1 MKNYKRIKRFGAA
14 ATAIAML
21 GTLSVGVFADEADV
35 VEETV
40 PEVVAEEVTDETVLP
55 EVVKEVIE
63 APVAVEDEAEAL
75 EVDSATGDVK
85 DSDNLLGDTQLDI
98 TAVTATKQLIADTT
112 DQYNYTV
119 TLSYAFDSDKV
130 SDVTGKQ
137 VAMVGYTYDKG
148 GDQTAAASKEF
159 GAAEVF
165 AIDQAGASATG
176 TFVVKL
182 TSKSDAPKKV
192 ENSAT
197 LILKIGSDA
206 LANGGAQAVAI
217 DLAGA
222 KEQNAFTATKAVA
235 NPAEV
240 SVPYGSTGAEAIA
253 ALSGV
258 TATVSNDDNSNS
270 ATGYTVSDWAIK
282 SGTTFD
288 GAAGAEN
295 TFVGKVVRDA
305 EDSITFASELTVEVK
320 VTISSLTDGTL
331 TVETDTV
338 KVGTTTIPTKEELVK
353 SIKIS
358 NSKLSEPYEV
368 LGSGLQIGYDKN
380 VWTKELDTSAVGN
393 EGTFTVEVW
402 GQSNDGKFNIPDTAK
417 LTATATVKVVD
428 AVTIVYGDISGPD
441 GKPDGKINSRDLMA
455 LERAAAEWEGYE
467 KYRDLN
473 ESPGA
478 DVFKDGKIN
487 SRDLMVL
494 ERAVAEWEGYFGVL
508 PLTKMP

>member
-98 TAVTATKQLIADTT
+98 TAVTATKQLIAETT

-119 TLSYAFDSDKV
+119 TLSYAFDSEKV

-137 VAMVGYTYDKG
+137 VAMVGYTYNKG
-148 GDQTAAASKEF
+148 GDKAEAASKEF
-159 GAAEVF
+159 AAAEVF

-192 ENSAT
+192 ENDAT

-222 KEQNAFTATKAVA
+222 KVQNAFTATKAVA

-240 SVPYGSTGAEAIA
+240 SVPYGSTEAEAIA

-288 GAAGAEN
+288 GAIGAEN
-295 TFVGKVVRDA
+295 IFVGKVVRDE
-305 EDSITFASELTVEVK
+305 EDSITFANDLTVEVK
-320 VTISSLTDGTL
+320 VTISALTDGD
-331 TVETDTV
+331 VTV
-338 KVGTTTIPTKEELVK
+338 KPKNPKKGDSVTAGLDKFVESITVK
-353 SIKIS
+353 SGNVEDTYAV
-358 NSKLSEPYEV
+358 NS
-368 LGSGLQIGYDKN
+368 GSITYAWDG
-380 VWTKELDTSAVGN
+380 VALDTSAEGN
-393 EGTFTVEVW
+393 KATLKVTINGVSANGKFDLTDKVVTVE
-402 GQSNDGKFNIPDTAK
+402 I
-417 LTATATVKVVD
+417 TVVADV
-428 AVTIVYGDISGPD
+428 IYGDVNGD
-441 GKPDGKINSRDLMA
+441 NSIDMKDVGLVLRA
-455 LERAAAEWEGYE
+455 YLEKAELTDSQ
-467 KYRDLN
+467 KVA
-473 ESPGA
+473 A
-478 DVFKDGKIN
+478 DVVKDGSIDMKDVGAIL
-487 SRDLMVL
+487 RKYL
-494 ERAVAEWEGYFGVL
+494 EKLDKFPVEEN
-508 PLTKMP
+508 

>member
-98 TAVTATKQLIADTT
+98 TAVTATKQLIAETT

-119 TLSYAFDSDKV
+119 TLSYAFDSEKV

-137 VAMVGYTYDKG
+137 VAMVGYTYNKG
-148 GDQTAAASKEF
+148 GDKAEAASKEF
-159 GAAEVF
+159 AAIDVF
-165 AIDQAGASATG
+165 AIDQAGASAIG

-182 TSKSDAPKKV
+182 TSKSGAPKEVK
-192 ENSAT
+192 NDAT

-240 SVPYGSTGAEAIA
+240 SVPYGSTEAEAIA

-270 ATGYTVSDWAIK
+270 ATGYTVSNWAIK

-295 TFVGKVVRDA
+295 TFVGKVVRDE
-305 EDSITFASELTVEVK
+305 EDSITFANELTVEVK
-320 VTISSLTDGTL
+320 VTISALTDGVV
-331 TVETDTV
+331 TVTPKAV
-338 KVGTTTIPTKEELVK
+338 KVGDKYDAGEYELISSITVK
-353 SIKIS
+353 SGNVEDTYEANSPAIS
-358 NSKLSEPYEV
+358 YTWAGGNDNKL
-368 LGSGLQIGYDKN
+368 N
-380 VWTKELDTSAVGN
+380 TSAEGN
-393 EGTFTVEVW
+393 KATLQVTINGVSKDRKFDLTDKVVTVE
-402 GQSNDGKFNIPDTAK
+402 I
-417 LTATATVKVVD
+417 TV
-428 AVTIVYGDISGPD
+428 
-441 GKPDGKINSRDLMA
+441 
-455 LERAAAEWEGYE
+455 AAAGLLGDANGDGSVDVMDASAVQMFAFFNEPLLRE
-467 KYRDLN
+467 DLANVNGDDSIDVMDASAIQMYAFFN
-473 ESPGA
+473 EP
-478 DVFKDGKIN
+478 FPT
-487 SRDLMVL
+487 R
-494 ERAVAEWEGYFGVL
+494 E
-508 PLTKMP
+508 

>member
-75 EVDSATGDVK
+75 EVDSVTGDVK

-98 TAVTATKQLIADTT
+98 TAVTATKQLIAETT

-119 TLSYAFDSDKV
+119 TLSYAFDSEKV

-137 VAMVGYTYDKG
+137 VAMVGYTYNKG
-148 GDQTAAASKEF
+148 GDKAEAASKEF
-159 GAAEVF
+159 AAAEVF

-192 ENSAT
+192 ENDAT

-222 KEQNAFTATKAVA
+222 KVQNAFTATKAVA

-240 SVPYGSTGAEAIA
+240 SVPYGSTEAEAIA

-282 SGTTFD
+282 SGTKFD
-288 GAAGAEN
+288 GAIGAEN
-295 TFVGKVVRDA
+295 IFVGKVVRDE
-305 EDSITFASELTVEVK
+305 EDSITFANDLTVEVK
-320 VTISSLTDGTL
+320 VTISALTDGDI
-331 TVETDTV
+331 TVNVKKITEGTVISQPADCIESISIKGKGDNSGIADT
-338 KVGTTTIPTKEELVK
+338 
-353 SIKIS
+353 IKIS
-358 NSKLSEPYEV
+358 STASCEWVGEALTKDSKAGTTAQIKIVIPKDVESDKGLFKLALSNDVEKTV
-368 LGSGLQIGYDKN
+368 TI
-380 VWTKELDTSAVGN
+380 
-393 EGTFTVEVW
+393 TVEAAGMLGDVN
-402 GQSNDGKFNIPDTAK
+402 GDDKVNGRDAIAIQKYVLYGTVPEK
-417 LTATATVKVVD
+417 LEFGDVNGDSKVNGRD
-428 AVTIVYGDISGPD
+428 AIAIQKYVLYGTP
-441 GKPDGKINSRDLMA
+441 
-455 LERAAAEWEGYE
+455 
-467 KYRDLN
+467 
-473 ESPGA
+473 
-478 DVFKDGKIN
+478 FK
-487 SRDLMVL
+487 
-494 ERAVAEWEGYFGVL
+494 
-508 PLTKMP
+508 